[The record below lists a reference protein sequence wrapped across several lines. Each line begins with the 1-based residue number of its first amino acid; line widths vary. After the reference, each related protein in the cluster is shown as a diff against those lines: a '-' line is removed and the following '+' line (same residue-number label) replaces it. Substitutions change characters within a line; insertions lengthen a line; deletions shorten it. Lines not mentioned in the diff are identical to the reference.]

1 MLATFFRIII
11 VMAVFL
17 AGTLVGNIY
26 MPQKKLETSALVSLK
41 EPESAVDLKSSPDT
55 AAAMADLKELN
66 TLLPQEVKDDENV
79 FALNTNIEKTL
90 LLQSYLAAKYKY
102 EIELLRA
109 SATPEQRDDFI
120 KARNN
125 YNAITALIQQTYP
138 QIQESEVEILSPAQP
153 AAAPL
158 EEVLPQAAQPA
169 QTASTPQ
176 ATPSATTAA
185 QPVKSVQA
193 IQATPVADAAKP
205 AATVQTATPAVA
217 ASAPISPVKTE
228 KPANNLAGDIPSSK

>member
-1 MLATFFRIII
+1 M
-11 VMAVFL
+11 
-17 AGTLVGNIY
+17 GNIY

-41 EPESAVDLKSSPDT
+41 EPETAVDLKSSPDT

-66 TLLPQEVKDDENV
+66 TLLPQEIKDDENV
-79 FALNTNIEKTL
+79 FSLNTNIEKTL

-120 KARNN
+120 KARNS
-125 YNAITALIQQTYP
+125 YNAITALMQQTYP

-169 QTASTPQ
+169 QAVITA
-176 ATPSATTAA
+176 PSLPVPAENTAVVTAKPVAKQQTTTAA
-185 QPVKSVQA
+185 
-193 IQATPVADAAKP
+193 
-205 AATVQTATPAVA
+205 VA
-217 ASAPISPVKTE
+217 APVPVKTE